1 MRSIPQRTT
10 PQRPPGQPSSGR
22 HIGYGGG
29 PQRQPITTGFG
40 GEGSRIMGYEDP
52 RTTGPTRPPGQ
63 PSSGRHMG
71 YGGPQPLRTGF
82 GGEGSRI
89 MGYEDPSVGSGDFLS
104 SRYGGGLDD
113 VAGMD
118 DDARGM
124 IEGAGFDIAGKTTDD
139 RVIETLWG
147 KAVNSLP
154 VGTPQMEIEKEW
166 ERLKEIYFGKKYT

>member
-1 MRSIPQRTT
+1 MPLIIQDEDGRSFGPGQPYGYQGQYQGQRQPGIETANMRSIPQRTT

-29 PQRQPITTGFG
+29 PQRQPIT
-40 GEGSRIMGYEDP
+40 
-52 RTTGPTRPPGQ
+52 
-63 PSSGRHMG
+63 
-71 YGGPQPLRTGF
+71 TGF

-154 VGTPQMEIEKEW
+154 VGTPQMEIEAEW
-166 ERLKEIYFGKKYT
+166 EKLKEEYFRRKYT